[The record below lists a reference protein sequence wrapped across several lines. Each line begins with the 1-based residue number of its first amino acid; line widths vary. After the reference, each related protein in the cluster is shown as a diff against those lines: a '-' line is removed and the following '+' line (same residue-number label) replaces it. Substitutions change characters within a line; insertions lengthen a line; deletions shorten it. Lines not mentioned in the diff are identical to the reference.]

1 MWGTTMY
8 DNGKQMVLKEAYGG
22 TTDKLNLGKGPL
34 MMQGKVKWGV
44 LLSRKTPI
52 TRQVIMSRIKIGW
65 DNRKGVDAPTNHSFA
80 RTISK
85 P

>member
-1 MWGTTMY
+1 
-8 DNGKQMVLKEAYGG
+8 
-22 TTDKLNLGKGPL
+22 
-34 MMQGKVKWGV
+34 MMQGKVKCGV

-52 TRQVIMSRIKIGW
+52 TRQVIMSRIRIGW
-65 DNRKGVDAPTNHSFA
+65 DNRKGVDAPTDHSFA